1 MLNKNCG
8 LFLSIILLMILLSCS
23 SGSGQSPM
31 MKLDEAKEKIANKK
45 YEDAKNITMQIIDE
59 NPNMLEAHQL
69 LIKSFHLLNQ
79 IEGAIEYYNK
89 KNDTIIY
96 FWSEEKAPFLFGLG
110 YSYMI
115 SGRYAKATEY
125 FNDSISL
132 APHSAFAEEINRLS
146 TTKEGSELRIE
157 VPTRSTAETV
167 RLAGIGAGVFI
178 ILIVL
183 IMVYNAYKDRKKGE
197 LQAQKIE
204 KDRAIDFFGKPR
216 KKERR
221 KRE

>member
-1 MLNKNCG
+1 MLNKNYG
-8 LFLSIILLMILLSCS
+8 LFLSTILLMVLLSCS
-23 SGSGQSPM
+23 SGSAQSPM
-31 MKLDEAKEKIANKK
+31 IKLDEAKEKIANKK
-45 YEDAKNITMQIIDE
+45 YEDAKNIAMQLIDE

-89 KNDTIIY
+89 KNDAIIY
-96 FWSEEKAPFLFGLG
+96 FWSEKKAPFLFGLG
-110 YSYMI
+110 YSHML

-125 FNDSISL
+125 FNDSIRL
-132 APHSAFAEEINRLS
+132 APHSTFAEEINRLS
-146 TTKEGSELRIE
+146 GTKEGKELLIE
-157 VPTRSTAETV
+157 IPTRSTAETV
-167 RLAGIGAGVFI
+167 KLAGIGAGVFI

-183 IMVYNAYKDRKKGE
+183 IMIYNAYKDRKKGE